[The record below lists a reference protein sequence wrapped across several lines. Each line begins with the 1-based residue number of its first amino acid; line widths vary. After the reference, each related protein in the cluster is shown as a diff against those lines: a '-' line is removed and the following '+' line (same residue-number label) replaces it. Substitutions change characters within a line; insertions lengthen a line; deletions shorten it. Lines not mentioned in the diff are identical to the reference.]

1 MGDHARDRV
10 TAAADDLFDKY
21 LLPKAALAIILTAS
35 LVGTGV
41 SLSMSSGWD
50 LQLVLA
56 KWGFFVALA
65 VLTGGL
71 CWKHAFVRPGDVT
84 GAAADYTGRMFARFD
99 RIALGATVLL
109 FFVTPVVMRSYS
121 PALVGIDAR
130 LQVGVVVLAFAMLA
144 GWTAVRDRP
153 TASEFRSPAGL
164 AALTIGV
171 VAVVGTALLEVRTG
185 GGGGLVAVGSRSLH
199 LLAFSAWLGGA
210 VWNIFAA
217 VPSGQTTPTV
227 PVIQAAG
234 EQLERFRWAVRL
246 IIPTIL
252 LTGLLQAFLQYGH
265 SLAPYTSSVVGVAIA
280 AKLGLIGVLVAIFL
294 TCPMWRACS
303 PIDGVCDLTDLDGGP
318 SSGAADTSG
327 GVADD

>member
-21 LLPKAALAIILTAS
+21 LLPKAALAIILVAS

-41 SLSMSSGWD
+41 SLSLSTGWSWR
-50 LQLVLA
+50 LGLA
-56 KWGFFVALA
+56 KWGYFVALA

-84 GAAADYTGRMFARFD
+84 SAADYTSRMFARFD

-109 FFVTPVVMRSYS
+109 FLVTPVVMRSYT
-121 PALVGIDAR
+121 PAIVGGGNRILVSI
-130 LQVGVVVLAFAMLA
+130 VVLAFAMLA
-144 GWTAVRDRP
+144 GWTAVRDQP
-153 TASEFRSPAGL
+153 TPTEFRSPAGIVAL
-164 AALTIGV
+164 ATGV
-171 VAVVGTALLEVRTG
+171 VAIIGTAVLEVRTG

-217 VPSGQTTPTV
+217 VPSGQTTPTI

-234 EQLERFRWAVRL
+234 EQLERFRWAVRI

-252 LTGLLQAFLQYGH
+252 LTGLLQAVLQYGH
-265 SLAPYTSSVVGVAIA
+265 SLAPYTSSVVGAAIA

-303 PIDGVCDLTDLDGGP
+303 PIDGVCDLSDLDGGP
-318 SSGAADTSG
+318 GSESVDASG
-327 GVADD
+327 GVVDD